1 MSHSFQFFVVLFVF
15 GFGFVEPGFLYIA
28 LAVLELTVLTS
39 LALPASPAISTS
51 KLLGGKACGATAW
64 QSFSFVYCNTL
75 LSLGLAPLPVCSSPG
90 KVSRKML
97 EGSRISN
104 IVRSPVQ
111 SRFPLHSLIHWPLYT
126 STPDTHLASAACLDH
141 QGRFHDPFAL
151 SLTLKPEPRG

>member
-104 IVRSPVQ
+104 ISDPQYSPGFLFTASYTGLFTPPHLTHTWPQ
-111 SRFPLHSLIHWPLYT
+111 LLALTTKGDSMTPLLY
-126 STPDTHLASAACLDH
+126 P
-141 QGRFHDPFAL
+141 
-151 SLTLKPEPRG
+151 